1 MRKLVLFF
9 FALGMGGCDASSILL
24 PVPIPIPIV
33 PPSASLVP
41 LDGQWVLADDA
52 GGRSCL
58 VIQESRV
65 SILDVT
71 CSSDGLGLASQIR
84 ESPVI
89 SRSGLTIVLSVVYNL
104 RSGQET
110 PSKLVF
116 AGTLQVDS
124 TFVGKRHDET
134 IVPPKNDVLV
144 VEHAAILS
152 RL

>member
-1 MRKLVLFF
+1 
-9 FALGMGGCDASSILL
+9 
-24 PVPIPIPIV
+24 
-33 PPSASLVP
+33 
-41 LDGQWVLADDA
+41 LADDA

-89 SRSGLTIVLSVVYNL
+89 SRSGLSIVLSVVYNL

-116 AGTLQVDS
+116 AGILQVDS

-144 VEHAAILS
+144 VERAAILS